1 MQNILV
7 IGFSTR
13 NIVCS
18 ARRAGYNVYSIDAF
32 RDLDLQECAYASVL
46 LEFRTA
52 KKLHQL
58 DFSKIKVKMD
68 SFELKFD
75 AIVLGS
81 GLGMVDYN
89 SFPCNILASPP
100 DAMQKASDKV
110 YLSKRLEALGISH
123 PHCYSPE
130 ELDTIECPVII
141 KPAFSG
147 GGIHNRIAKSKQEIL
162 SVLDEFFRLD
172 PELTDQTVI
181 IQDFLEGIPSSVSLL
196 STKNEALPVAVNEQL
211 IGVSW
216 LSRLPF
222 AYCGNITPFRTEQ
235 AEEMEALA
243 EYLVLRFKLLG
254 SNGVDFLVT
263 ENGPVVLE
271 INPRFQGSLDTVEKA
286 MDINLFEAHVDC
298 FRGELPDKPSAKC
311 FAARGIFYS
320 DREFFIDRELID
332 IIIREKCA
340 DIPPQGTVVKP
351 DWPLT
356 SLFSCNSTREDAF
369 LSLERRAKRIDTFIE
384 NQTKDRGN
392 D

>member
-32 RDLDLQECAYASVL
+32 RDLDLQECASASCL

-52 KKLHQL
+52 KKLNQL
-58 DFSKIKVKMD
+58 DFSKIKVKID

-89 SFPCNILASPP
+89 SLPCPPLASPP
-100 DAMQKASDKV
+100 DAVQKASDKL

-141 KPAFSG
+141 KPALGG

-162 SVLDEFFRLD
+162 SVLDELFGLD

-181 IQDFLEGIPSSVSLL
+181 IQDFLEGIPASVSLL

-211 IGVSW
+211 IGISW

-243 EYLVLRFKLLG
+243 EDLVLRFKLLG

-271 INPRFQGSLDTVEKA
+271 INTRFQGSLDTVEKA

-351 DWPLT
+351 DWPLM
-356 SLFSCNSTREDAF
+356 SLFSCNSTKEDAF